1 MAVAWG
7 ADTALTTQTA
17 INNTVEE
24 FLHGA
29 GLGIDLSAGLQAHI
43 QLEVDNEGASVVDDL
58 IVSIYTSLD
67 ITSEVWDDAPF
78 MQFTITPS
86 GIALERHAFVV
97 SGVYKFR
104 IGCLSSGATDAYTA
118 GGDYRVRTA

>member
-1 MAVAWG
+1 MAVVWG

-24 FLHGA
+24 FLGT
-29 GLGIDLSAGLQAHI
+29 IDLSTALQAHV
-43 QLEVDNEGASVVDDL
+43 QLEVDNESGSITDDL
-58 IVSIYTSLD
+58 IVNIYSTLD
-67 ITSEVWDDAPF
+67 ATSEVFDDEPF

-97 SGVYKFR
+97 SGIYKFR
-104 IGCLSSGATDAYTA
+104 IGCLSSGATDVYTA
-118 GGDYRVRTA
+118 GGDYRVRTS

>member
-1 MAVAWG
+1 MAVTWG

-17 INNTVEE
+17 IDNTVEE
-24 FLHGA
+24 FLGT
-29 GLGIDLSAGLQAHI
+29 IDLAAGLQAHI
-43 QLEVDNEGASVVDDL
+43 QLEVDNESGSVTDDL
-58 IVSIYTSLD
+58 IVNVYTTLD
-67 ITSEVWDDAPF
+67 AAAEVWDDQPF
-78 MQFTITPS
+78 MSFAITPS

-104 IGCLSSGATDAYTA
+104 IGCLSSGAIDTYAA

>member
-29 GLGIDLSAGLQAHI
+29 GLGIDLSTGLQAHI
-43 QLEVDNEGASVVDDL
+43 QLEVDNESGSVVDDL

-67 ITSEVWDDAPF
+67 DASEVWDDAAF

-104 IGCLSSGATDAYTA
+104 IGVLSSGAADLYTA